1 MVIAEV
7 IGTVVASQKTTQM
20 QGLTLRIVRRIS
32 PALAPADAYQVAVD
46 VVGARDGDYVLLTS
60 GSAARQT
67 HLTDG
72 APVDAI
78 VMAIIDTWQ
87 VEGIVQYTRSSPV

>member
-7 IGTVVASQKTTQM
+7 VGTVVASQKTPNM
-20 QGLTLRIVRRIS
+20 QGLSLRIVRRVS
-32 PALAPADAYQVAVD
+32 PALTPSEAYQVAVD
-46 VVGARDGDYVLLTS
+46 VVGAREGDYVLLCA

-72 APVDAI
+72 APVDA
-78 VMAIIDTWQ
+78 VLLAIIDTWQ
-87 VEGIVQYTRSSPV
+87 VDGQVCYARPDSP

>member
-7 IGTVVASQKTTQM
+7 VGTVVASQKTPQM
-20 QGLTLRIVRRIS
+20 QGLSLRIVRQVS
-32 PALAPADAYQVAVD
+32 PALTPADAYQVAVD
-46 VVGARDGDYVLLTS
+46 VVGAREGDYVLLTS

-72 APVDAI
+72 APVDAV
-78 VMAIIDTWQ
+78 VMAIIDAWQ
-87 VEGIVQYTRSSPV
+87 VDDQVRYDRGDRV

>member
-1 MVIAEV
+1 
-7 IGTVVASQKTTQM
+7 
-20 QGLTLRIVRRIS
+20 
-32 PALAPADAYQVAVD
+32 VD

>member
-1 MVIAEV
+1 MIIAEV
-7 IGTVVASQKTTQM
+7 VGTVIASQKTSPM
-20 QGLTLRIVRRIS
+20 QGLTLRIVRRVS
-32 PALAPADAYQVAVD
+32 PVLLPADAYQVAVD
-46 VVGARDGDYVLLTS
+46 VVGAREGDYILLTA

-78 VMAIIDTWQ
+78 IMAIIDTWQ
-87 VEGIVQYTRSSPV
+87 VNDEVQYARTATG

>member
-7 IGTVVASQKTTQM
+7 IGTVVSTQKSTSM
-20 QGLTLRIVRRIS
+20 HGLSLRVVRRVS
-32 PALAPADAYQVAVD
+32 PALIPADAYQVAVD
-46 VVGARDGDYVLLTS
+46 VVGARHGDYVLLTA

-78 VMAIIDTWQ
+78 IMAIIDAWQ
-87 VEGIVQYTRSSPV
+87 TDGVVHYQRGQTP